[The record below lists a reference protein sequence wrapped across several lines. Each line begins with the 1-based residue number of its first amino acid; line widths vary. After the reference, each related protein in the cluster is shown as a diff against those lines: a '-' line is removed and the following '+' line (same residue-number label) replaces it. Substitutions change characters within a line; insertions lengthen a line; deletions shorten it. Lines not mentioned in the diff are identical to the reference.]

1 MSRIQKQFICFYL
14 GSLKREK
21 MAKKITKKSL
31 NIQSI
36 ELMILIVQNL
46 ELLRVLP
53 KTKKNKNSVI
63 EYHKELLKELEGL
76 KNKL

>member
-1 MSRIQKQFICFYL
+1 
-14 GSLKREK
+14 

-36 ELMILIVQNL
+36 ELMILIVENL
-46 ELLRVLP
+46 ELLRFLP

-63 EYHKELLKELEGL
+63 EYHEKLIKELEDL

>member
-1 MSRIQKQFICFYL
+1 
-14 GSLKREK
+14 
-21 MAKKITKKSL
+21 MAKKPTKKSL

-53 KTKKNKNSVI
+53 KTKKNK
-63 EYHKELLKELEGL
+63 L
-76 KNKL
+76 

>member
-1 MSRIQKQFICFYL
+1 
-14 GSLKREK
+14 
-21 MAKKITKKSL
+21 MAKKTTKKSL

-36 ELMILIVQNL
+36 ELMILIVENL

-63 EYHKELLKELEGL
+63 EYHKQLLKELEDL

>member
-1 MSRIQKQFICFYL
+1 M
-14 GSLKREK
+14 EK
-21 MAKKITKKSL
+21 KTTKKSL

-36 ELMILIVQNL
+36 ELMILIVENL

-53 KTKKNKNSVI
+53 KKKKNKNSVI
-63 EYHKELLKELEGL
+63 EYHEKLIKELEDL